1 MNYKD
6 ILAMGEAYKKVAEAG
21 CKTPKKEAMDPVNAK
36 ELKGKHKDRKDKDID
51 NDGDVDKSDEY
62 LHKRRKAVSKAIK
75 GKGTETEVQTQEAVE
90 DMDEGSIKG
99 SGTDRKA
106 VLKKAYRSGEQKTR
120 DFYKG
125 TITPAPKTSDKGI
138 KKAFDKG
145 TGSNDGSS
153 AAKGA
158 ARSTSQD
165 TLRGTEHGRSEPSNS
180 GKTHYKTQTHSSK
193 MSSIRNA
200 KKGKLP
206 ESIGMDEAKDHGN
219 MNNGSPSGE
228 GLSPSAKKELA
239 NKTPMN
245 PATDEL
251 ATNALNFKTF
261 KAMTK
266 KAAMRSND
274 NAAGDKKAIAS
285 ATSVKEGATGMNK
298 RHTVEIDHDHEH
310 DPDAK
315 KHNIQLDL
323 IGSGPSRGAHA
334 SGKKKDLQKYLAIHY
349 GGREHAKEVHPEVH

>member
-21 CKTPKKEAMDPVNAK
+21 CKTPKKEAMDPVDAK

-62 LHKRRKAVSKAIK
+62 LHKRRKAVSKAMK

-90 DMDEGSIKG
+90 ELDELSKK
-99 SGTDRKA
+99 TLTNY
-106 VLKKAYRSGEQKTR
+106 LKKAEKKATKAGDSYSNAAFRR
-120 DFYKG
+120 HDFAPD
-125 TITPAPKTSDKGI
+125 TPAM
-138 KKAFDKG
+138 
-145 TGSNDGSS
+145 
-153 AAKGA
+153 AK
-158 ARSTSQD
+158 
-165 TLRGTEHGRSEPSNS
+165 
-180 GKTHYKTQTHSSK
+180 
-193 MSSIRNA
+193 NA
-200 KKGKLP
+200 KILHKRIPGIDRAHAQLAKK
-206 ESIGMDEAKDHGN
+206 ESVELTKEAKDHGN

-274 NAAGDKKAIAS
+274 NAAGDKTMPKISEDA
-285 ATSVKEGATGMNK
+285 VEGKIHAGAMKDIKNHLKKTGEK
-298 RHTVEIDHDHEH
+298 LKTHKDVERYMDHSGDDHVVH
-310 DPDAK
+310 HLD
-315 KHNIQLDL
+315 KHNGTDDHFNNVRNRISDHLSKN
-323 IGSGPSRGAHA
+323 I
-334 SGKKKDLQKYLAIHY
+334 KK
-349 GGREHAKEVHPEVH
+349 

>member
-21 CKTPKKEAMDPVNAK
+21 CKTPKKESMDPVDAK

-62 LHKRRKAVSKAIK
+62 LHKRRKAVSKAMK
-75 GKGTETEVQTQEAVE
+75 GKGTETEVQTQESVE
-90 DMDEGSIKG
+90 ELDELSKKTLGNYVKKSAADMSSKDSLDMHKG
-99 SGTDRKA
+99 AMKR
-106 VLKKAYRSGEQKTR
+106 
-120 DFYKG
+120 YKG
-125 TITPAPKTSDKGI
+125 IVKATDKLT
-138 KKAFDKG
+138 K
-145 TGSNDGSS
+145 
-153 AAKGA
+153 
-158 ARSTSQD
+158 
-165 TLRGTEHGRSEPSNS
+165 
-180 GKTHYKTQTHSSK
+180 
-193 MSSIRNA
+193 
-200 KKGKLP
+200 
-206 ESIGMDEAKDHGN
+206 EAKDHGN

-261 KAMTK
+261 KDMTK